1 MSAPAK
7 HAAGAPR
14 PRAQGARPLLAPDTS
29 RIGRPPGPSHADAAP
44 DSLASGTPEPLRSEL
59 IALLGAERVLARAI
73 DLVAYASDASPYRR
87 LPAAVVMAHDAADV
101 GKVLA
106 YARRTGTPVN
116 FRGGGTSLSGQGG
129 TDGILIDVRRWFSG
143 VKIEHGGARARI
155 KAGTLLGL
163 ANRLLARHGYK
174 LGPDPAS
181 KDIATLGGVIAN
193 NSGGMR
199 CGVTWD
205 PYSTVESMTLVLA
218 SGTVIDTAAP
228 DADAKFVEAE
238 PELAQGLLELR
249 AELLADDELAQ
260 RVRRK
265 YEIKNVTGYR
275 LCALLDAEQP
285 LEIFRRLVVGS
296 EGTLAFIAEAVMRTR
311 PEPKLTSLA
320 WLYFEDIDAA
330 AAAVPALVAAG
341 ARATELMVAP
351 ALIAAAWNLPGT
363 PQEWRELPPTSAAL
377 IVELGGEDDAEL
389 DQGEAAVNEIL
400 AAHELIQPHRFTRDH
415 AEIELAWMVRE
426 GLFGL
431 VGRLRLPGTAL
442 IVEDVCVRPE
452 RIAECARDLQELLG
466 KHQFLVGVAGHAS
479 AGNLHFQLTPDFT
492 KPEDLERY
500 EAFMGELVELIVE
513 EYDGSLKAEHGTG
526 VNMAPYVQREWGA
539 KATAMMWRVKQLADP
554 LNVLNPGAVLN
565 RDPGIHLKNLKSQPA
580 IEEVAS
586 QCVEC
591 GFCEPVCPSRHATT
605 TPRQRIVIRRE
616 MARQAEGSPVY
627 ESLLRD
633 FEYDALQTCAAD
645 SSCQSVCPVA
655 IDTGKLVKEL
665 RARERSEREET
676 VALAIAKRYGA
687 VERAVRAGLAATGT
701 LAVVVGQRPLARV
714 PELLRRRVSSELVP
728 TLPANVPRAAPPQMP
743 VTQRDG
749 AVAVYLPACLNRI
762 FGNPRGAEPAGSPGT
777 GPAGSLHAGSP
788 VGGEPAPSLPQALVS
803 VSARAGLPLWIPDD
817 VAGHC
822 CATPWSSKGYR
833 RGHEHMAAKTAA
845 ALWRWS
851 DGGKLP
857 VVIDASS
864 CALGLREEVAPH
876 LDDAERERF
885 EQIEILDS
893 IAWAHDRLLAR
904 LHVRERVARIAVH
917 PTCAA
922 GQLGLA
928 SKLQALAGAL
938 ADDVLVP
945 AATSCCGMAGDRGL
959 LHPELPASALRDT
972 AAELAQREAGG
983 ERVDEHVCSNR
994 TCEIALQQVT
1004 GAPYASF
1011 VLALERLTRP

>member
-1 MSAPAK
+1 MPPAP
-7 HAAGAPR
+7 GT
-14 PRAQGARPLLAPDTS
+14 LLAPDTR
-29 RIGRPPGPSHADAAP
+29 RIGRPPGPPHSDRAP
-44 DSLASGTPEPLRSEL
+44 DSLAAGTPEPLRSDL
-59 IALLGAERVLARAI
+59 TALLGAERVLARAI

-87 LPAAVVMAHDAADV
+87 LPAVVVMAHDAEDV

-106 YARRTGTPVN
+106 YARRTGMAVN
-116 FRGGGTSLSGQGG
+116 FRGGGTSLSGQAG
-129 TDGILIDVRRWFSG
+129 TDGIMIDVRRWFSG
-143 VKIEHGGARARI
+143 VRIEDGGARARVR
-155 KAGTLLGL
+155 AGTLLGL

-218 SGTVIDTAAP
+218 SGTVVDTAAP
-228 DADAKFVEAE
+228 DAEERFAAAE
-238 PELAQGLLELR
+238 PDLAQGLLGLR
-249 AELLADDELAQ
+249 EELLADEELAH

-275 LCALLDAEQP
+275 LCALLDADTP

-311 PEPKLTSLA
+311 PEPRRTTLA
-320 WLYFEDIDAA
+320 WVHFADIDAA

-363 PQEWRELPPTSAAL
+363 PQHWRELPPESAAL
-377 IVELGGEDDAEL
+377 IVELGGADDAEL
-389 DQGEAAVNEIL
+389 DRGEAAVAEIL
-400 AAHELIQPHRFTRDH
+400 AGHELIQPHRFTRDH
-415 AEIELAWMVRE
+415 DEIELAWMVRE

-452 RIAECARDLQELLG
+452 RIAECARDLQALLG
-466 KHQFLVGVAGHAS
+466 KHEFLVGVAGHAS

-500 EAFMGELVELIVE
+500 QAFMDELVELIVGS
-513 EYDGSLKAEHGTG
+513 YDGSLKAEHGTG
-526 VNMAPYVQREWGA
+526 VNMAPYVEREWGA
-539 KATAMMWRVKQLADP
+539 KATAMMWRVKHLADP
-554 LNVLNPGAVLN
+554 HGVLNPGVVLN
-565 RDPGIHLKNLKSQPA
+565 RDPLVHLKNLKSQPA

-591 GFCEPVCPSRHATT
+591 GFCEPVCPSRNATT

-627 ESLLRD
+627 ESLLAD

-645 SSCQSVCPVA
+645 GTCQSVCPVA
-655 IDTGKLVKEL
+655 IDTGKLVKQL
-665 RARERSEREET
+665 RGLEHGEREEA
-676 VALAIAKRYGA
+676 VALAIARRYGA
-687 VERAVRAGLAATGT
+687 VERAARAGVAAAGVAADV
-701 LAVVVGQRPLARV
+701 LGQRRLAHV
-714 PELLRRRVSSELVP
+714 PDLVRRRVSSELVP
-728 TLPANVPRAAPPQMP
+728 TLPENVPPAAPARMP
-743 VTQRDG
+743 VTQRSG
-749 AVAVYLPACLNRI
+749 AAAVYLPACLNRI
-762 FGNPRGAEPAGSPGT
+762 FGNPRGAGPETPHGAEP
-777 GPAGSLHAGSP
+777 
-788 VGGEPAPSLPQALVS
+788 VPSLPQALVT
-803 VSARAGLPLWIPDD
+803 VSARAGLPVWIPDD

-833 RGHEHMAAKTAA
+833 RGHDHMAAKTAA

-851 DGGKLP
+851 DGATLP

-864 CALGLREEVAPH
+864 CALGLRDEIAPC

-885 EQIEILDS
+885 QRIEILDS
-893 IAWAHDRLLAR
+893 IAWAHDRLLPR
-904 LHVRERVARIAVH
+904 LTVARKLSRMAVH

-928 SKLQALAGAL
+928 GKLEAIAREL

-945 AATSCCGMAGDRGL
+945 AATTCCGMAGDRGL
-959 LHPELPASALRDT
+959 LHPELPASALRDA
-972 AAELAQREAGG
+972 AAELAERRAGG
-983 ERVDEHVCSNR
+983 DRVDEHVCSNR
-994 TCEIALQQVT
+994 TCEIALRQVT
-1004 GAPYASF
+1004 GASYASF
-1011 VLALERLTRP
+1011 ALALERLTRP

>member
-1 MSAPAK
+1 VS
-7 HAAGAPR
+7 GAT
-14 PRAQGARPLLAPDTS
+14 LLAPKTR
-29 RIGRPPGPSHADAAP
+29 RIGRPPGPAHEDRAP
-44 DSLASGTPEPLRSEL
+44 DSVASGTPEPLCGEL

-73 DLVAYASDASPYRR
+73 DLIAYASDASPYRR
-87 LPAAVVMAHDAADV
+87 LPAVVVMAHDAEDV

-106 YARRTGTPVN
+106 YARETDMPVN

-143 VKIEHGGARARI
+143 VKIEDGGARARI
-155 KAGTLLGL
+155 RAGTVLGL

-228 DADAKFVEAE
+228 DAEARFAAAE
-238 PELAQGLLELR
+238 PELAQGLLDLR
-249 AELLADDELAQ
+249 AELLADEELAR

-275 LCALLDAEQP
+275 LCAFLDADTP

-311 PEPKLTSLA
+311 PEPKRTTLA
-320 WLYFEDIDAA
+320 WVHFADIDAA

-363 PQEWRELPPTSAAL
+363 PQEWRELPPGSAAL
-377 IVELGGEDDAEL
+377 IVELGGDDDAEL
-389 DQGEAAVNEIL
+389 DAGEAFVDGIL
-400 AAHELIQPHRFTRDH
+400 SGHELIQPHRFSRDRE
-415 AEIELAWMVRE
+415 EIELAWMVRE

-500 EAFMGELVELIVE
+500 EAFMGELVELIVGK
-513 EYDGSLKAEHGTG
+513 YDGSLKAEHGTG
-526 VNMAPYVQREWGA
+526 VNMAPYVEREWGA
-539 KATAMMWRVKQLADP
+539 KATAMMWRAKELADP
-554 LNVLNPGAVLN
+554 LGVLNPGVVLT
-565 RDPGIHLKNLKSQPA
+565 RDPDIHLKNLKSQPA
-580 IEEVAS
+580 IEESAS

-591 GFCEPVCPSRHATT
+591 GFCEPVCPSRNATT

-627 ESLLRD
+627 ESLLAD
-633 FEYDALQTCAAD
+633 YEYDALQTCAAD
-645 SSCQSVCPVA
+645 GSCQSVCPVA
-655 IDTGKLVKEL
+655 IDTGALVKEL
-665 RARERSEREET
+665 RARERTEREET
-676 VALAIAKRYGA
+676 VALALARRYGA
-687 VERAVRAGLAATGT
+687 VERATRAGLAAVGV
-701 LAVVVGQRPLARV
+701 AAEAVGQRRLAHVSAFVRK
-714 PELLRRRVSSELVP
+714 RVSGELVP
-728 TLPANVPRAAPPQMP
+728 TLPDNVPPAAPAHMP
-743 VTQRDG
+743 VTQRAG
-749 AVAVYLPACLNRI
+749 AAAAYMPACLNRI
-762 FGNPRGAEPAGSPGT
+762 FGNPRGVAS
-777 GPAGSLHAGSP
+777 
-788 VGGEPAPSLPQALVS
+788 APSLPQALVS

-817 VAGHC
+817 VSGHC

-833 RGHEHMAAKTAA
+833 RGHDHMAQKTAA
-845 ALWRWS
+845 SLWRWS

-864 CALGLREEVAPH
+864 CALGLREEIA
-876 LDDAERERF
+876 LSLSDSERECF
-885 EQIEILDS
+885 EQIEIIDS
-893 IAWAHDRLLAR
+893 IEWAHDRLLAH
-904 LHVRERVARIAVH
+904 LKVERKLARMAVH
-917 PTCAA
+917 PTCAT
-922 GQLGLA
+922 GHLGLA
-928 SKLQALAGAL
+928 TKLEAIAGAL

-972 AAELAQREAGG
+972 AAELAARETGG
-983 ERVDEHVCSNR
+983 ERVDAHVCSNR

-1004 GAPYASF
+1004 GASYASF
-1011 VLALERLTRP
+1011 VLELERLTRA